1 MAEIAVTDA
10 RALFTKGLI
19 AVYQERIYPTAF
31 LRSFFPSQTEPT
43 KEISIEVERMGE
55 KVAVDVVRGT
65 EGNRNSFYRSTE
77 KVFLPPLY
85 REYFDATELDL
96 YDRVLGSQGNA
107 QAPIF
112 AALMNKV
119 ADKIGFLRD
128 KIERAYELQCAQV
141 FHNGIVTL
149 KSGANIDFKR
159 KSTSFVDKTAAK
171 WSTGATDLFADLK
184 TGCDF
189 IRKVGRTSAER
200 YALIMADDTAEALK
214 KNTTFTTRQNLFH
227 MQLDNVLPPQ
237 RKGEGSVYN
246 GTLTAGSYAIDL
258 WTYPQFYDLKSGTD
272 AAPTYTTT
280 PYVNAGEAW
289 LIPAKPN
296 FKFGFAAVPQLVG
309 EPGQLPVQGEFVMGQ
324 FLDTRLAKHDFDIQS
339 AGLAIPVA
347 VDQIYTL
354 QNLV

>member
-19 AVYQERIYPTAF
+19 AVYQERIYPTPF
-31 LRSFFPSQTEPT
+31 LRTFFPSQTEPT

-96 YDRVLGSQGNA
+96 YDRVLGSQGNM
-107 QAPIF
+107 QAPLF
-112 AALMNKV
+112 AALLNKV
-119 ADKIGFLRD
+119 ADKISLLRD

-141 FHNGIVTL
+141 FHNGVVTVR
-149 KSGANIDFKR
+149 SGTNIDFKR
-159 KSTSFVDKTAAK
+159 KTASFVDKSAAK
-171 WSTGATDLFADLK
+171 WTTGTNDPFADVK

-189 IRKVGRTSAER
+189 IRKVGRTAAER
-200 YALIMADDTAEALK
+200 YAMIMASDVLDALM
-214 KNTTFTTRQNLFH
+214 KNTVFTTRQNLFH
-227 MQLDNVLPPQ
+227 MQLDSVLPPQ
-237 RKGEGSVYN
+237 RN
-246 GTLTAGSYAIDL
+246 GVGATYHGTITAGSYQVDL
-258 WTYPQFYDLKSGTD
+258 WAYPQFYDLKSGTD

-354 QNLV
+354 QNLA